1 MGKNHHKIQSPEVVE
16 EGKRLQLEIKK
27 KFKNYETASQA
38 FNIEEIGFSVSKA
51 TIAQYC
57 GGSIRIPDKK
67 LFYIANKL
75 NISISKIRKDA
86 NFCYA
91 NYGKRISSML
101 LELLNR
107 LKISPNSIYK
117 ISSIQPYDIKR
128 IFEGDFNIRKHDLE
142 KILTSINVDEDKFLE
157 PIKDIFNF
165 DNLDYYTEKTIET
178 ISSMDSNSKDSF
190 RKSISKQKIQSC
202 NNIHLDHIVPAQEI
216 CNKENNE
223 MTIDDNIIDKNHR
236 EYFDTSKS
244 NISYFSSFIK
254 NYLHQKSEKTEIQEP
269 EQLENEILSFFNY
282 FLDLCSECYD
292 DKLPERLKMEMI
304 RRITLK

>member
-1 MGKNHHKIQSPEVVE
+1 MGNSHHKIQSPEVVE

-27 KFKNYETASQA
+27 KYKNYETASKA
-38 FNIEEIGFSVSKA
+38 FTIEEIGFSVSKA

-75 NISISKIRKDA
+75 NISISRIRKDA

-142 KILTSINVDEDKFLE
+142 EILTSINMDEEKFLE

-190 RKSISKQKIQSC
+190 RKSISKQQ
-202 NNIHLDHIVPAQEI
+202 NINQE
-216 CNKENNE
+216 NKE
-223 MTIDDNIIDKNHR
+223 MTIDDYITDKNHS
-236 EYFDTSKS
+236 EPSDTSKQ
-244 NISYFSSFIK
+244 NISYFSSFIE
-254 NYLHQKSEKTEIQEP
+254 NYLHQKSKKLEIQDT

>member
-1 MGKNHHKIQSPEVVE
+1 MGNSHHKIQSPEVVE

-27 KFKNYETASQA
+27 KYKNYETASKA
-38 FNIEEIGFSVSKA
+38 FTIEEIGFSVSKA

-75 NISISKIRKDA
+75 NISISRIRKDA

-142 KILTSINVDEDKFLE
+142 EILTSINMDEEKFLE

-190 RKSISKQKIQSC
+190 RKSISKQKQLRNTI
-202 NNIHLDHIVPAQEI
+202 NQE
-216 CNKENNE
+216 NKE
-223 MTIDDNIIDKNHR
+223 MTIDDYITDKNHS
-236 EYFDTSKS
+236 EPSDTSKQ
-244 NISYFSSFIK
+244 NISYFSSFIE
-254 NYLHQKSEKTEIQEP
+254 NYLHQKSKKLEIQDT

-292 DKLPERLKMEMI
+292 DRLPESLKMEMI

>member
-75 NISISKIRKDA
+75 NISISKIRKDTT
-86 NFCYA
+86 FCYA

-107 LKISPNSIYK
+107 LKISPNTIYK
-117 ISSIQPYDIKR
+117 NSGIQPYDIKR

-142 KILTSINVDEDKFLE
+142 EILTSINVDEDKFLE

-165 DNLDYYTEKTIET
+165 DNLDYFTEKTIET

-190 RKSISKQKIQSC
+190 RKSISKQQKQLRNTI
-202 NNIHLDHIVPAQEI
+202 NLDHIVPVREIFNQE
-216 CNKENNE
+216 NKE
-223 MTIDDNIIDKNHR
+223 MTIDDYITDKNHGKP
-236 EYFDTSKS
+236 FDTSKQ
-244 NISYFSSFIK
+244 NISYFSSFIE
-254 NYLHQKSEKTEIQEP
+254 NYLLQKSEKPEIKDT

-304 RRITLK
+304 RKITLK

>member
-38 FNIEEIGFSVSKA
+38 FNIKEIGFSVSKA

-86 NFCYA
+86 TFCYA

-107 LKISPNSIYK
+107 LKISPNTIYK
-117 ISSIQPYDIKR
+117 ISGIQPYDIKR

-142 KILTSINVDEDKFLE
+142 EILTSINVDEDKFLE

-165 DNLDYYTEKTIET
+165 DNLDYYTEKIIER

-190 RKSISKQKIQSC
+190 RKSISKQQKQLR
-202 NNIHLDHIVPAQEI
+202 NNIHLDHIVPV
-216 CNKENNE
+216 
-223 MTIDDNIIDKNHR
+223 DDNVIDKNHR

-244 NISYFSSFIK
+244 NISYFSSFIE
-254 NYLHQKSEKTEIQEP
+254 NYLHQKSKKLEIQDT

-282 FLDLCSECYD
+282 FLNLCSECYD